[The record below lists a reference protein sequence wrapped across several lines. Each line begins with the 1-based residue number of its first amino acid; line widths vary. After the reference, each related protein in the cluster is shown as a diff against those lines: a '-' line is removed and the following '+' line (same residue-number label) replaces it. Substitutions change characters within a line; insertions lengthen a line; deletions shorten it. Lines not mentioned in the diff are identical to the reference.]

1 MKARRS
7 LSVGLTGGIA
17 AGKSAAL
24 SAFACRGAWT
34 LSLDAL
40 AHELSRK
47 GGPLH
52 RSILRAFGRGVLAG
66 DGTLDRALLARRVF
80 ADRRLL
86 ARLERSTH
94 PLLLAEMRRRLAR
107 CRAEVAVV
115 DVPLLFEKGLGKD
128 FDLTVLVAAPERVRL
143 ARAVGRGMTRADALR
158 RLRSQWPQ
166 ARREKLSDVVLE
178 NAGSLTSLRSAVA
191 ECHEAFRLMARSR

>member
-1 MKARRS
+1 MKPRRP
-7 LSVGLTGGIA
+7 LTVGLTGGIA
-17 AGKSAAL
+17 SGKSAAL
-24 SAFACRGAWT
+24 AAFGRRGAWT

-40 AHELSRK
+40 AHELSARGK
-47 GGPLH
+47 PLH
-52 RSILRAFGRGVLAG
+52 RAVVRAFGRGVLAP

-86 ARLERSTH
+86 ARLERATH

-107 CRAEVAVV
+107 CSAEVAVV
-115 DVPLLFEKGLGKD
+115 DVPLLFEKGLGGD

-143 ARAVGRGMTRADALR
+143 ARAVGRGMKRADALR

-166 ARREKLSDVVLE
+166 ARKEPLADVVLE
-178 NAGSLTSLRSAVA
+178 NAGSLAVLRSAVA
-191 ECHEAFRLMARSR
+191 ECHAAFRLIARSR